1 MYSNIVISGGAF
13 KTFGLLGALKSYEKE
28 FKNFKNFKN
37 FLGCSAGALIC
48 LFLSLDYKIDD
59 IITILKSFYYKSKNK
74 TKIRLDNIINIF
86 ENYGLI
92 DNNFLDELIEEVLTK
107 KFNKND
113 ITFIEFCKITGKNI
127 IFNSS
132 NLTTNNEDY
141 FNIDNNPNMS
151 IKTAIKISMCVPFI
165 FKPIKYNDCLYI
177 DGGLYNN
184 FPINY
189 FKKNK
194 LETIGFNLKYIID
207 NKINNFYD
215 YTKSIINS
223 VLQKLITRLPEQE
236 QEIKQTI
243 TSSFRQGENNICEI
257 ELSEI
262 EELFS
267 FKKLEFIMNEELIDK
282 YIICGYEQYNL
293 FNTRILLNRQQN

>member
-13 KTFGLLGALKSYEKE
+13 KTFGLLGALKSFEKE
-28 FKNFKNFKN
+28 FKSFKSFKN

-48 LFLSLDYKIDD
+48 LFLALDYKIDD
-59 IITILKSFYYKSKNK
+59 IIIILKLFYYKSKDK
-74 TKIRLDNIINIF
+74 TKIKLNNIISIF
-86 ENYGLI
+86 DNYGLI
-92 DNNFLDELIEEVLTK
+92 DNNFLDELIEDLLLK

-151 IKTAIKISMCVPFI
+151 IKLAIKISMCVPFI

-189 FKKNK
+189 FEENK
-194 LETIGFNLKYIID
+194 LETIGFNLKYIVND
-207 NKINNFYD
+207 KINNFYD
-215 YTKSIINS
+215 YCKSIINS
-223 VLQKLITRLPEQE
+223 VLQKLISGRN
-236 QEIKQTI
+236 IQTI
-243 TSSFRQGENNICEI
+243 KNPLDNICEI
-257 ELSEI
+257 ELLET

-267 FKKLEFIMNEELIDK
+267 FKKLEFIMNEELIEK
-282 YIICGYEQYNL
+282 YIISGYEQYNL
-293 FNTRILLNRQQN
+293 FSISKVNL